1 MTKKMIVM
9 SVCSLSIISALIFGG
24 CEKKDN
30 LASNSKEKIERL
42 QTKEQKENSIG
53 IELYFDGSKDGKT
66 SELSKEDRILNS
78 DEVLGEVILQ
88 ELIKGPTVKSNLK
101 PVIPKDTRLISFTIR
116 DKIATINF
124 SNKILVTMTPE
135 KEETC
140 LKAIASSLTQLP
152 SVEKVKIQVENKN
165 IDTLG
170 GNFDISETFNK
181 NEVNLKKISK

>member
-124 SNKILVTMTPE
+124 SNKILVPMTPE